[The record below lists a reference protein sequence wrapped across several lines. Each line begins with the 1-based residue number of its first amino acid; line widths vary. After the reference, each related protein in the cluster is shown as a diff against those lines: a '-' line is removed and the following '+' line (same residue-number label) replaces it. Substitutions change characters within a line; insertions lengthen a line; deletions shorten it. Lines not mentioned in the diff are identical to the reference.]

1 MRINHTRALAFLV
14 PAILFLAAPVL
25 SPAEEQVAES
35 GASGASQAVAEANQ
49 DLASCRTYKVTR
61 LPGSSHFASHFL
73 EALATDP
80 SAGPQPGVVWG
91 LTADLS
97 SALPAPQRAL
107 YLSRSNNGGKTWT
120 EVARLG
126 PQYFNANIGEGER
139 NGLAVNPGGSSF
151 IVTTQRGAFQV
162 FPGAHPDHPRV
173 RQIPGPVVTGPDT
186 RVTISKR
193 AGDPVRAGVVQ
204 ISPDGRRMIVGYGYF
219 DLNPKLLSYHKTP
232 DGRWAEDGPLPHIPT
247 TMDILSMEWGS
258 LRKRHPHLL
267 YVGTGDQAF
276 ILNLRTL
283 GWTEIQGV
291 GPDSAIQGISM
302 PRGPHLASCWGVY
315 SPIGPDEVRRALDVQ
330 FLLYRAEDEAG
341 PNLRAFGIAVDA
353 RRPTHEMVAGL
364 TGVYASTDGGWR
376 WRRLNQLP
384 DGEYRTVHF
393 NPDGTVIIS
402 GIEGAFVAN
411 PFGSACAPHLE
422 TRPR

>member
-1 MRINHTRALAFLV
+1 MRINHTRTL
-14 PAILFLAAPVL
+14 AILL
-25 SPAEEQVAES
+25 PALLFTTSALGYAGRHAEQATAD
-35 GASGASQAVAEANQ
+35 GKSQAILDADQALN
-49 DLASCRTYKVTR
+49 SCRIYQVTR
-61 LPGSSHFASHFL
+61 LPGSGYFASHFL

-80 SAGPQPGVVWG
+80 SAGPEPRAVWG

-97 SALPAPQRAL
+97 SALPRQQRAL
-107 YLSRSNNGGKTWT
+107 YLSKSDNGGKTWT
-120 EVARLG
+120 EIARLG
-126 PQYFNANIGEGER
+126 PQYFNADIGEGER
-139 NGLAVNPGGSSF
+139 NGLAVNPGGTSF
-151 IVTTQRGAFQV
+151 VITTQRGAFQV
-162 FPGAHPDHPRV
+162 FPGSHPDHPRIKK
-173 RQIPGPVVTGPDT
+173 IPGPVVTGPDE

-204 ISPDGRRMIVGYGYF
+204 ISPDGRRMIVSYGYF
-219 DLNPKLLSYHKTP
+219 DLNPRLYSYHKAP
-232 DGRWAEDGPLPHIPT
+232 DGSWAEDGPLPHIPT
-247 TMDILSMEWGS
+247 SMDILSMEWGS
-258 LRKRHPHLL
+258 LRTQHPYLL
-267 YVGTGDQAF
+267 YIGTGDQAF

-283 GWTEIQGV
+283 GWTQIQGV

-341 PNLRAFGIAVDA
+341 PNLRAFDIAVDS
-353 RRPTHEMVAGL
+353 RRPTHEVVAGL
-364 TGVYASTDGGWR
+364 TGVYVSTDGGWH

-393 NPDGTVIIS
+393 NPDGTIIIS

-411 PFGSACAPHLE
+411 PFGRACAPQLK
-422 TRPR
+422 TRSQ